1 MTVERDTLEMDVL
14 LVGAGPANLAC
25 ALHLKNLIKTHNE
38 RVKKRG
44 GKEIGDIE
52 IAIIEKAA
60 EIGAHQLSG
69 AVLDPRSLRELIPDF
84 ERDAPL
90 EAPPLP
96 EERRAVPIERPR
108 VTLGYTSAERDQW
121 LPQCQERTRDL
132 TICEDYLGRY
142 EQAVYG
148 SGRVQG
154 PAGCASPTGPV
165 TWVRVPIV
173 RQVPPQR

>member
-1 MTVERDTLEMDVL
+1 MTIRMTRL
-14 LVGAGPANLAC
+14 LAAMALTFAASPAMAQDEAPGPGLPPP
-25 ALHLKNLIKTHNE
+25 LPQL
-38 RVKKRG
+38 
-44 GKEIGDIE
+44 GD
-52 IAIIEKAA
+52 AA
-60 EIGAHQLSG
+60 WDEEWDEYLQ
-69 AVLDPRSLRELIPDF
+69 
-84 ERDAPL
+84 DAPL

-108 VTLGYTSAERDQW
+108 VTLGYTSAERGQW
-121 LPQCQERTRDL
+121 LAQCQERTRDL

-154 PAGCASPTGPV
+154 PAGCASPAGPV

-173 RQVPPQR
+173 REVPPQR